1 MQLELKLHPDTQA
14 LGSLKVVRTTREDN
28 QIISNIEILSI
39 SYREVPLICTLAW
52 AVEALPDGGLRKG
65 YSRPQE
71 NPDDGNSEAVYIPSP
86 CACTSIHQYVRSVPQ
101 GMLYITTTTSSIT
114 SQWLAVDE
122 QRRSASVT
130 SQLLVN
136 EQQPS
141 ASVTSQLLV
150 DEQRPYVSVTSQ
162 LLVNEQ
168 QPYVSVTSQL
178 LVNEQQPYVSV
189 TRQLLVDEQRPYV
202 SVTSQLLVDEQRP
215 SVSEINEKNN

>member
-1 MQLELKLHPDTQA
+1 MPTLQ
-14 LGSLKVVRTTREDN
+14 
-28 QIISNIEILSI
+28 I

-52 AVEALPDGGLRKG
+52 AVEALPDGGLLYSLDLVFLSPGSISIKLRKG

-150 DEQRPYVSVTSQ
+150 DEQ
-162 LLVNEQ
+162 
-168 QPYVSVTSQL
+168 
-178 LVNEQQPYVSV
+178 
-189 TRQLLVDEQRPYV
+189 
-202 SVTSQLLVDEQRP
+202 
-215 SVSEINEKNN
+215 